1 MKQCVLSES
10 YRGHRLLAYRVL
22 DDGDFSGYCFLSVWT
37 FLIPSASYVAGS
49 RKLKEFTFC
58 GMKVRLWSHQ
68 SKEATK
74 EFKILFIGIVYK
86 ATWKAMK
93 KKTFIPLPC
102 LPTFLHLRKDQK
114 MIVFDLHLEQW
125 QEQFYIMMLWQYKLY
140 KKCPKLT
147 LHAVAIQAVQKL
159 SKIDLRRKQ
168 IFVIFN
174 DCRRYASKC
183 WLLPVD
189 GVFNWRLTNIE
200 AGFILQ
206 PFF

>member
-1 MKQCVLSES
+1 MEMSQDIVSATQWIYMSQDLVRWRNSRSVGWRSDYE
-10 YRGHRLLAYRVL
+10 GHQ
-22 DDGDFSGYCFLSVWT
+22 F
-37 FLIPSASYVAGS
+37 
-49 RKLKEFTFC
+49 
-58 GMKVRLWSHQ
+58 
-68 SKEATK
+68 KEATPK
-74 EFKILFIGIVYK
+74 FKNLFIGIVYK